1 MVVISGS
8 LSIPAL
14 TVTNCQGAG
23 ASPQVDREGAELI
36 ERYAIPPE
44 RLTIELTESAVVGES
59 GRLRQ
64 LLIALR
70 SLGVK
75 VAIDDF
81 GTGYSSLAYL
91 QNLPADAVK
100 LDRTFVDRLHGN
112 PGEEVVARWAIQLVS
127 DLGMRMIAEGV
138 ETAEQEQALLSLGYD
153 WVQGYRYGKPILDPP
168 LPGDDKNVG

>member
-153 WVQGYRYGKPILDPP
+153 WVQGYRYGNVKSA
-168 LPGDDKNVG
+168 LPVAPV